1 MHPYT
6 NGEKFGFL
14 YVSKWGLIIYW
25 FFFLGDVKEIRI
37 IGGHLGPHCWP
48 TAIEMI
54 ARNLLPLDE
63 IITHKFPLQEF
74 EKGIKMVVDSAQS
87 IKVMLFHTNSTQ

>member
-1 MHPYT
+1 M
-6 NGEKFGFL
+6 GFNNAL
-14 YVSKWGLIIYW
+14 VFL
-25 FFFLGDVKEIRI
+25 LGDVKEIRI

-48 TAIEMI
+48 TAIKMI

-87 IKVMLFHTNSTQ
+87 IKVMLYHTNSTQ

>member
-1 MHPYT
+1 M
-6 NGEKFGFL
+6 GFNNIL
-14 YVSKWGLIIYW
+14 VF

-48 TAIEMI
+48 TAIGMI

-87 IKVMLFHTNSTQ
+87 IKVMLYHTNSTQ

>member
-1 MHPYT
+1 M
-6 NGEKFGFL
+6 
-14 YVSKWGLIIYW
+14 
-25 FFFLGDVKEIRI
+25 KEVRI

-54 ARNLLPLDE
+54 AKNRLPLDE

-74 EKGIKMVVDSAQS
+74 ENGIQMVVNSAES
-87 IKVMLFHTNSTQ
+87 IKVMLYSKNK